1 MCLLLYL
8 GADRELPLTAEW
20 NLDRPAFH
28 VSVLRNPDPAIQ
40 HLLNTR
46 YVYYVG
52 SHEGCGCGFGYES
65 TEEFN
70 HFIEELSQSLQEGM
84 PEDIITGYREDRV
97 SRIACM
103 NDLRKYL
110 SKVTLA
116 GPVKLLVTW
125 ADELNDE
132 ITQLT
137 VTPEYFSGD
146 QCVLEKNHLF
156 EVRHS

>member
-8 GADRELPLTAEW
+8 GADRELPLTDEGNA
-20 NLDRPAFH
+20 DRPAFH
-28 VSVLRNPDPAIQ
+28 VSLLPDISPAIQ

-70 HFIEELSQSLQEGM
+70 RVQRDLCQAVSEGM
-84 PEDIITGYREDRV
+84 PEDNLTTYQEDRT
-97 SRIACM
+97 SRINCM
-103 NDLRKYL
+103 NNFREYL
-110 SKVTLA
+110 TKVTSA

-125 ADELNDE
+125 ADELDDE
-132 ITQLT
+132 ITQVT
-137 VTPEYFSGD
+137 VTPEFFGGD
-146 QCVLEKNHLF
+146 RCVIREKFLF
-156 EVRHS
+156 DIKHS